1 MYITKLIKGERIS
14 RQVQEHRPVHVDL
27 LLLYYGYV
35 MICAFKEN
43 SIIWGIQLKDW
54 RCMFWKTCAQHVSAR
69 GKSAWPR
76 ATCDRRARSLGSWKP
91 LLGGLGVSVWVF
103 CAAGRRPRPLM
114 VESIAHFER
123 RSHDWRGSGSKGVAE
138 EPLRGCLN
146 SKPWKPNPNPLRTR
160 RGP

>member
-69 GKSAWPR
+69 GKSACPR
-76 ATCDRRARSLGSWKP
+76 ATCERRARPSR
-91 LLGGLGVSVWVF
+91 
-103 CAAGRRPRPLM
+103 ARRPLFGVLGLAYMVFAPAPSPPL
-114 VESIAHFER
+114 VESTAHFENDTFVKGTMHPTSKQEKQIFHLR
-123 RSHDWRGSGSKGVAE
+123 VVLSVRSFRNVTKVIIVSS
-138 EPLRGCLN
+138 
-146 SKPWKPNPNPLRTR
+146 TR
-160 RGP
+160 